1 MKVLL
6 KKGALMVVSAVTI
19 ILIIIMGMSIGG
31 RVKISGLENT
41 FGSMVTPVQR
51 FLYSGG
57 QFVENTIKP
66 IFAFRSIDR
75 ENKKLSEENKQ
86 LTKKLVELQL
96 AQNELEE
103 LRNLSKA
110 LNYIQE
116 EDRFHHVSA
125 SVTGKDIGNWF
136 SIFTI
141 DAGTKDGIKKDSP
154 VVNGNGLVGRVHE
167 VGENW
172 AKVVAIIDIKSSVS
186 FEILRQNEYLGV
198 IRGTVNKDSVK
209 DDSLSGY
216 LMDPHAEVVVGD
228 KLITSGLSIY
238 PKGIVIGE
246 IKEVSKKEDE
256 LLKTIIV
263 EPAVNFKKIDKVMVL
278 ISQGE

>member
-1 MKVLL
+1 MIVT
-6 KKGALMVVSAVTI
+6 AVTI

-31 RVKISGLENT
+31 RVKISGPENV
-41 FGSMVTPVQR
+41 FGSMFTPVQR

-57 QFVENTIKP
+57 QFVENTIRP
-66 IFAFRSIDR
+66 VFAFRRIDR
-75 ENKKLSEENKQ
+75 ENKKLSEENEQ
-86 LTKKLVELQL
+86 LTKQLVELQL

-110 LNYIQE
+110 LNYVQE

-125 SVTGKDIGNWF
+125 SVTGKDTGNWF
-136 SIFTI
+136 NIFTI
-141 DAGTKDGIKKDSP
+141 DVGTRDGIKKDSP
-154 VVNGNGLVGRVHE
+154 VVNGNGLVGRVYE

-172 AKVVAIIDIKSSVS
+172 AKVITIIDNKSSVS
-186 FEILRQNEYLGV
+186 FEILRQNEYIGV
-198 IRGTVNKDSVK
+198 IRGSVK
-209 DDSLSGY
+209 ASLTGY
-216 LMDPHAEVVVGD
+216 LIDPQAEVVVGD

-256 LLKTIIV
+256 LLKTITV